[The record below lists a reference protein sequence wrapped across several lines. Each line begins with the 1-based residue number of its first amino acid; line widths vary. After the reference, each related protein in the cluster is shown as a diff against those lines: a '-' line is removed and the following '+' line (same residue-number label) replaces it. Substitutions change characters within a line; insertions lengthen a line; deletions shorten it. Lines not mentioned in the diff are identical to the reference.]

1 MTAHRDGRHDGR
13 RDDSCVRGLR
23 SVCNVLSATA
33 LTTTIELQTS
43 IIAGAG
49 PTTTP
54 GNGLSYVYMC
64 LYCMCFYYIG
74 MQVFQR
80 VATLIF
86 PRSLAPEK
94 CNPWDIVGV
103 VGIQPGHSSKDGL

>member
-1 MTAHRDGRHDGR
+1 MSEPAP
-13 RDDSCVRGLR
+13 
-23 SVCNVLSATA
+23 
-33 LTTTIELQTS
+33 TTTTAVQTS
-43 IIAGAG
+43 IIAGSG
-49 PTTTP
+49 STTTP
-54 GNGLSYVYMC
+54 GNGLSYVYKLMR
-64 LYCMCFYYIG
+64 LFCMCFYYIG